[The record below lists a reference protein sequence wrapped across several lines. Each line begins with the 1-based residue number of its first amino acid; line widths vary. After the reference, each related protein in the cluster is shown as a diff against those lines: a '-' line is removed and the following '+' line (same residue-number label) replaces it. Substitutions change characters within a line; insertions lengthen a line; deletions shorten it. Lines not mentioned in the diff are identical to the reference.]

1 MALVNASATAARED
15 FGPSRSQTGT
25 LRGYVVPPVHDVTN
39 GTPNQHPRRATS
51 RTSSAL
57 KGRQSRV
64 PLAHWRPQAGDG
76 QGTRGQGQGTPSVVV
91 WGGSRGAGFRG
102 RRGRAWMVVDEVLAA
117 GHHWKRQGG
126 HLGSFQGSR
135 VASGNLARAQPG
147 VRQVRWQLQPPPR
160 ID

>member
-15 FGPSRSQTGT
+15 LVQVDRKKVLVLT
-25 LRGYVVPPVHDVTN
+25 LRVYVGSPRVRRN

-51 RTSSAL
+51 RTSCAL

-102 RRGRAWMVVDEVLAA
+102 EEGA
-117 GHHWKRQGG
+117 GMDGG
-126 HLGSFQGSR
+126 G
-135 VASGNLARAQPG
+135 
-147 VRQVRWQLQPPPR
+147 
-160 ID
+160 